1 MSNCPSWDQACI
13 NAAAR
18 DSSISYQEENEGPE
32 VAKMFMALGLVQGIW
47 ATLYYR
53 DSAGLN
59 KALDWST
66 NANSARSAAAV
77 NGWMWGLGGLLGLAA
92 NFGGVLADQYAMMGM
107 VLAYVGSAVWLV
119 SALAWAYYAND
130 ANSIDNDFY
139 RWWGS
144 YALVGGFSQYYAVDE
159 LDDLTE
165 WADMQAAMDGKAGGS
180 DYSCC
185 PSWNPTCT
193 C

>member
-1 MSNCPSWDQACI
+1 
-13 NAAAR
+13 
-18 DSSISYQEENEGPE
+18 
-32 VAKMFMALGLVQGIW
+32 MFMALGLVQGIW

-107 VLAYVGSAVWLV
+107 VLAYVGSAIWLM